1 MEDLNHALFL
11 WLNAPEHPST
21 LLLAIATFF
30 AEYVIWALPAIIG
43 IGWLR
48 GSEHTRKVL
57 LEATASGLVG
67 LLINQIIGLI
77 WQHPRPF
84 IIGLG
89 HTLIPHAADSSFPS
103 DHLTLLW
110 AVAFSFLMH
119 RSPRMAG
126 LALALLGLPVAW
138 ARIYLGVHFPLDMV
152 GAALVAGLGAWLA
165 FREMRVYLPA
175 TYNLALS
182 VHRIFFGK
190 LIQIGWVRK

>member
-11 WLNAPEHPST
+11 WFNAPEHPST

-30 AEYVIWALPAIIG
+30 AEYAIWALPVIIG
-43 IGWLR
+43 FGWLR
-48 GSEHTRKVL
+48 GNEHTRKIL
-57 LEATASGLVG
+57 LEATASGLAG
-67 LLINQIIGLI
+67 LLINQIIGLV

-84 IIGLG
+84 MIDLG

-119 RSPRMAG
+119 RSPRLAG
-126 LALALLGLPVAW
+126 MTLALLGLPVAW

-152 GAALVAGLGAWLA
+152 GAALVAVLSAWLA
-165 FREMRVYLPA
+165 FRELGVYLPA
-175 TYNLALS
+175 TYSLAIS
-182 VHRIFFGK
+182 VHRVLFGK

>member
-1 MEDLNHALFL
+1 MEDINHALFL

-30 AEYVIWALPAIIG
+30 AEYAIWALPVIIG
-43 IGWLR
+43 FGWLR
-48 GSEHTRKVL
+48 GNEHTRKIL
-57 LEATASGLVG
+57 LDATASGLAG
-67 LLINQIIGLI
+67 LLINQIIGLV

-84 IIGLG
+84 MIGLG

-119 RSPRMAG
+119 RSPRLAG
-126 LALALLGLPVAW
+126 MALAFLGLPVAW

-152 GAALVAGLGAWLA
+152 GAALVAGLSAWLA

-175 TYNLALS
+175 TYRLALS
-182 VHRIFFGK
+182 VHRVIFEKF
-190 LIQIGWVRK
+190 IQIGWVRK

>member
-1 MEDLNHALFL
+1 MENLNHTIFFL
-11 WLNAPEHPST
+11 LNASEHPSR
-21 LLLAIATFF
+21 LLLTIATFF
-30 AEYVIWALPAIIG
+30 AEYAIWVIPAIIG

-48 GSEHTRKVL
+48 GSDHTRKVL
-57 LEATASGLVG
+57 LEATASGLAG
-67 LLINQIIGLI
+67 LLINQIIGLV

-84 IIGLG
+84 MIGLG
-89 HTLIPHAADSSFPS
+89 HTLISHAADSSFPS

-119 RSPRMAG
+119 RSLRMAG

-152 GAALVAGLGAWLA
+152 GSALVAVLSAWLA
-165 FREMRVYLPA
+165 CHEVRRYLPA
-175 TYNLALS
+175 TYSLALG
-182 VHRIFFGK
+182 VHRILFGK

>member
-1 MEDLNHALFL
+1 MENLNHALFL

-21 LLLAIATFF
+21 LLLAVATIF
-30 AEYVIWALPAIIG
+30 AEYAIWALPAILG
-43 IGWLR
+43 LGWLR
-48 GSEHTRKVL
+48 GSEHTRKIL
-57 LEATASGLVG
+57 LEATASGLAG
-67 LLINQIIGLI
+67 LLINHIIGLVS
-77 WQHPRPF
+77 QHPRPF
-84 IIGLG
+84 MIGLG

-182 VHRIFFGK
+182 VHRVLFGK

>member
-30 AEYVIWALPAIIG
+30 AEYAIWALPVIIG
-43 IGWLR
+43 FSWLR

-57 LEATASGLVG
+57 LEATASGLAG
-67 LLINQIIGLI
+67 LLINQLIGLV

-84 IIGLG
+84 MIGLG

-119 RSPRMAG
+119 RSPRLAG
-126 LALALLGLPVAW
+126 IAFALLGLPVAW

-152 GAALVAGLGAWLA
+152 GAALVAVLSAWLA
-165 FREMRVYLPA
+165 FREVCIYLPA
-175 TYNLALS
+175 TYSLALR
-182 VHRIFFGK
+182 VHRILFGK

>member
-1 MEDLNHALFL
+1 MEHFNHALFL

-21 LLLAIATFF
+21 LLLTIATFF
-30 AEYVIWALPAIIG
+30 AEYAIWALPAIIG
-43 IGWLR
+43 FGWLR

-57 LEATASGLVG
+57 LEATASGLAG
-67 LLINQIIGLI
+67 LLINQIIGLA

-84 IIGLG
+84 MIGLG

-119 RSPRMAG
+119 RGPRLAG
-126 LALALLGLPVAW
+126 IALALLGLPVAW

-152 GAALVAGLGAWLA
+152 GAALVAVLSAWLA
-165 FREMRVYLPA
+165 FREVRIYLPA
-175 TYNLALS
+175 TYSLAIN
-182 VHRIFFGK
+182 VHRVLFGK

>member
-30 AEYVIWALPAIIG
+30 AEYAIWALPVIIG
-43 IGWLR
+43 FSWLR
-48 GSEHTRKVL
+48 GSEHTREVL
-57 LEATASGLVG
+57 LEATASGLAG
-67 LLINQIIGLI
+67 LLINQLIGLV

-84 IIGLG
+84 MIGLG

-119 RSPRMAG
+119 RSPRLAG
-126 LALALLGLPVAW
+126 IALALLGLPVAW

-152 GAALVAGLGAWLA
+152 GAALVAVLSAWLA
-165 FREMRVYLPA
+165 FREVCIYLPA
-175 TYNLALS
+175 TYSLALS
-182 VHRIFFGK
+182 VHRILFGK

>member
-1 MEDLNHALFL
+1 MEHFNHALFL
-11 WLNAPEHPST
+11 WLNVPEHPST
-21 LLLAIATFF
+21 LLLTIATFF
-30 AEYVIWALPAIIG
+30 AEYAIWALPAIIG
-43 IGWLR
+43 FGWLR

-57 LEATASGLVG
+57 LEATASGLAG
-67 LLINQIIGLI
+67 LLINQIIGLA

-84 IIGLG
+84 MIGLG

-119 RSPRMAG
+119 RGPRLAG
-126 LALALLGLPVAW
+126 IALALLGLPVAW

-152 GAALVAGLGAWLA
+152 GAALVVVLSAWLA
-165 FREMRVYLPA
+165 FREVRIYLPA
-175 TYNLALS
+175 TYSLAIN
-182 VHRIFFGK
+182 VHRVLFGK

>member
-1 MEDLNHALFL
+1 MEHFNHALFL

-30 AEYVIWALPAIIG
+30 AEYAIWALPAIIG
-43 IGWLR
+43 FGWLR

-57 LEATASGLVG
+57 LEATASGLAG
-67 LLINQIIGLI
+67 LLINQIIGLA

-84 IIGLG
+84 MIGLG

-119 RSPRMAG
+119 RSPRLAG
-126 LALALLGLPVAW
+126 ITLALLGLPVAW

-152 GAALVAGLGAWLA
+152 GAALVAVLSAWLA
-165 FREMRVYLPA
+165 FREVRIYLPA
-175 TYNLALS
+175 TYSLAIN
-182 VHRIFFGK
+182 VHRVLFGK